1 MPEARNWKQE
11 IARALGEDVATRTE
25 VIEEMAQHVESR
37 YRTLLARGVAEQD
50 AYRDALDELS
60 DPGRLAEEIR
70 GIGPPSGSRPPDA
83 DAYGRRAGWLDVLRH
98 DVRYGLRTLRR
109 NPGFTFLACLALA
122 LGVGANTAIFT
133 IVNAV
138 MLRPLPFAE
147 PDRLVRI
154 WESNPSGGWPI
165 FSASHPNFLDWR
177 AQSTS
182 FEALAAMTG
191 ASFSASG
198 PDGAEIVRANAVTSD
213 FLPVLGVVPA
223 MGRNFRPDEDRPG
236 GNTRVMLLTHPYWQR
251 RFAGAPDAVG
261 QSLVLN
267 GNGYT
272 IVGVLP
278 ESYPWGDRTLDLLV
292 PLAPDPARSRGDHR
306 LLVIGRLKPGVTID
320 RAHTELSTI
329 AARLEQQFPDSN
341 QGWTVR
347 LASFY
352 DWLIPE
358 DTRESLLIMSGA
370 VALVLLIACGNVA
383 NLLLARGAARQREL
397 SIRAALGAERSR
409 IVRQLLVEA
418 MLLALIATAAG
429 LLIAYGSIELLT
441 WSAPAVLPRLDE
453 LSIDTRVLAFALGT
467 AVATG
472 FLFGLLPA
480 LQASR
485 PNLNDTLK
493 YGAAGAGGSAS
504 RQRLR
509 SALVVGEVALSVA
522 LLIGAGLLVRS
533 LWRLQQVDPGFRQEN
548 VVTARI
554 NLPATRYRDDGAF
567 WSFYQRFLERART
580 LPGVEAAAVGS
591 IVPMGGGNTSS
602 EIQIPGA
609 PVRPGGASLGADWRV
624 VSPDY
629 FKALRIPLRG
639 RDFDERDGPAAQP
652 VAIISEEAARR
663 YFPNVDPIGRTLI
676 IRSFTDKPSTIIGVA
691 GDVRG
696 ASLDSDPA
704 PMVYGSTK
712 MYAGWNPMHLA
723 VRGAMAPEAY
733 VSSIRELARS
743 IDTEVP
749 VYDVRSAE
757 DLVAQS
763 LGPRRFNM
771 YLLGCFAVVA
781 LLLASVG
788 LFGVMAYLVSQRT
801 RDIGIRL
808 ALGASRGDVLR
819 MIMGHGLLL
828 TIVGVVLGVGAGVAI
843 KDLMRGLL
851 FSIAP
856 TDATTF
862 IAVPA
867 LLIFVALLACFIPAR
882 RAMGVDPLIALRAE

>member
-1 MPEARNWKQE
+1 MPDARDWRQE
-11 IARALGEDVATRTE
+11 IAKALGEEVASRTD
-25 VIEEMAQHVESR
+25 VIEEMAQHVDAR
-37 YRTLLARGVAEQD
+37 YRSLLARGVAEPE
-50 AYRDALDELS
+50 AYRGALEELS
-60 DPGRLAEEIR
+60 DPNRLAEEIR
-70 GIGPPSGSRPPDA
+70 RIGPAKATRPPGPDVN
-83 DAYGRRAGWLDVLRH
+83 GRRAGWLDVLRH
-98 DVRYGLRTLRR
+98 DVRYGLRTLRH
-109 NPGFTFLACLALA
+109 NPGFTFLGCLALA
-122 LGVGANTAIFT
+122 LGIGANTSIFT
-133 IVNAV
+133 VVNAV

-147 PDRLVRI
+147 PDRLVRV
-154 WESNPSGGWPI
+154 WESNPSGGWPT

-198 PDGAEIVRANAVTSD
+198 PDGAEIVRAIAVTAD
-213 FLPVLGVVPA
+213 FLPVLGTSPA
-223 MGRNFRPDEDRPG
+223 IGRNFRPEEDKPG
-236 GNTRVMLLTHPYWQR
+236 GGTRVVLLTYPYWQR
-251 RFAGAPDAVG
+251 RFGGAPDAVG

-278 ESYPWGDRTLDLLV
+278 ESFAWGGPTLELLV

-320 RAHTELSTI
+320 RAHSELSTI
-329 AARLEQQFPDSN
+329 AGRLEKQFPDSN

-358 DTRESLLIMSGA
+358 DTRQSLLIMSGA
-370 VALVLLIACGNVA
+370 VALVLLIACGNFA

-409 IVRQLLVEA
+409 LVRQLLVEA
-418 MLLALIATAAG
+418 MLLALIAAALG
-429 LLIAYGSIELLT
+429 LLIAYGAIELLT
-441 WSAPAVLPRLDE
+441 WSAPEALPRLDE
-453 LSIDTRVLAFALGT
+453 LSIDARVLAFALGS
-467 AVATG
+467 AVVTG
-472 FLFGLLPA
+472 LLFGLLPA
-480 LQASR
+480 LHASR
-485 PNLNDTLK
+485 PNVNETLK
-493 YGAAGAGGSAS
+493 HGAAGAGGSAS

-533 LWRLQQVDPGFRQEN
+533 LWRLQHVDPGFRQEN

-554 NLPATRYRDDGAF
+554 NLPPARYRDGKAF
-567 WSFYQRFLERART
+567 WSFYQRLLERART
-580 LPGVEAAAVGS
+580 LPGVAAAAVGS

-602 EIQIPGA
+602 EIQIPGT
-609 PVRPGGASLGADWRV
+609 PVRPGGASLGADWRL
-624 VSPDY
+624 VSADY
-629 FKALRIPLRG
+629 FRTLGITLRG
-639 RDFDERDGPAAQP
+639 RDFDERDSPAAQP

-663 YFPNVDPIGRTLI
+663 YFPDADPVGRTLI
-676 IRSFTDKPSTIIGVA
+676 IHSFNRQPSTIIGVA
-691 GDVRG
+691 GDVRS

-704 PMVYGSTK
+704 PMVYASTK
-712 MYAGWNPMHLA
+712 MYSGWNPMHLV
-723 VRGAMAPEAY
+723 VRGAMAPESY
-733 VSSIRELARS
+733 VSAIRDAVRA

-749 VYDVRSAE
+749 VYDIRSAE
-757 DLVAQS
+757 DLIAQS

-771 YLLGCFAVVA
+771 YLLACFALVA

-819 MIMGHGLLL
+819 MIMRQGLLL
-828 TIVGVVLGVGAGVAI
+828 TIAGAVLGIAGGFAI
-843 KDLMRGLL
+843 TDLMRGLL
-851 FSIAP
+851 FSVSP
-856 TDATTF
+856 TDPATF
-862 IAVPA
+862 VSVPV
-867 LLIFVALLACFIPAR
+867 LLILVALLACYVPAR
-882 RAMGVDPLIALRAE
+882 RAMRVDPLVALRAE